1 MLRKIFLENDR
12 SLVAAYSRGRADL
25 RDWLVFLPESGA
37 EFHRGSRAELK
48 GLLGARIA
56 SKFNY
61 LVINK
66 PGVGPTGIDPI
77 AFEKSFRRRT
87 RIRDYL
93 TAMKTVIPAHD
104 RIFLVGYSEG
114 AYLAPQVARGDTRV
128 RSIAMI
134 GGGTRGWLKEE
145 LSNAEGKARAEI
157 RRQVNAILRRPRSTE
172 KWNGFSFATW
182 NSYRADDT
190 LRALRSLNVPT
201 VAILGARDK
210 TIDFKATLADLN
222 HLAKRKPLQIG
233 VLPRCGHSFSG
244 HWDEVGRSLE
254 EFLILT

>member
-1 MLRKIFLENDR
+1 MLRKISLENGR
-12 SLVAAYSRGRADL
+12 MLVAAYSRGGAHL

-37 EFHRGSRAELK
+37 EFHSGSRAELK
-48 GLLGARIA
+48 GLLGRRIA

-66 PGVGPTGIDPI
+66 PGVGPKGIDAE
-77 AFEKSFRRRT
+77 AFERSFRRRT

-93 TAMKTVIPAHD
+93 AAMKVVIPAND

-114 AYLAPQVARGDTRV
+114 AYLAPQVARGDARV
-128 RSIAMI
+128 KSIAMI

-145 LSNAEGKARAEI
+145 LSNAPSRGRAAIRKQINEI
-157 RRQVNAILRRPRSTE
+157 LNRPRSTE
-172 KWNGFSFATW
+172 KWNGFSYATW
-182 NSYRADDT
+182 NSYRQDDT
-190 LRALRSLNVPT
+190 FRALRGLKVPT

-222 HLAKRKPLQIG
+222 KLAKQKPIQVD
-233 VLPRCGHSFSG
+233 VLPRCGHSFTG
-244 HWDEVGRSLE
+244 HWEAVGRSLE
-254 EFLILT
+254 EFLIIA